1 MSGTSICVEMPRFAA
16 CAGLT
21 TESSALT
28 TDACL
33 GSSVIASSSLATP
46 PEPGCTKCTD
56 GSRVGSS
63 DSHVAAAAA
72 AASLSTARMT
82 PEMVAP
88 LSV

>member
-1 MSGTSICVEMPRFAA
+1 MPRFAA

-28 TDACL
+28 TDDCS
-33 GSSVIASSSLATP
+33 GSFSIASSSRATP
-46 PEPGCTKCTD
+46 PEPGCTMCTV

-82 PEMVAP
+82 LAMVAP